1 MGALVNRWRYIALVA
16 AAFAAGAVGV
26 WAIGGDEED
35 NEAPPSP
42 SPASEKPAP
51 HPEEVNGGA
60 APPGGEVEPGGPGAE
75 REVARVVR
83 RYVVAITD
91 RDGEAL
97 CELVPSAA
105 ELDLPEQRATCAE
118 SVSASI
124 GYRDPRGYPVFESAR
139 IAGDPE
145 IEVSGDEARAT
156 VTVVTDFA
164 DRDEP
169 SIEDDV
175 VYLERRGARW
185 VIVKPSATLYRAIG
199 VPDVSPQ
206 VLTPR

>member
-1 MGALVNRWRYIALVA
+1 MGALANRWRYIALVA

-105 ELDLPEQRATCAE
+105 ELDLPEQRATRSE
-118 SVSASI
+118 EHTSELQSRENLVS
-124 GYRDPRGYPVFESAR
+124 RLL
-139 IAGDPE
+139 
-145 IEVSGDEARAT
+145 IE
-156 VTVVTDFA
+156 
-164 DRDEP
+164 
-169 SIEDDV
+169 
-175 VYLERRGARW
+175 
-185 VIVKPSATLYRAIG
+185 KK
-199 VPDVSPQ
+199 
-206 VLTPR
+206 